1 MKKSVKITSLV
12 CTTALLV
19 SSVLSPVSTV
29 VQAKAKKPALSKK
42 KLSIK
47 VGKTAKLSVKRAK
60 GWKISW
66 KSKNKKIATV
76 KKAGKYAAKITAKKK
91 GTVKITA
98 TAKKGKTRRTLSC
111 KVTVS
116 AASKITP
123 APNTAVPPAP
133 SVNPA
138 TQAPDNPNVPQ
149 STPTATPAE
158 GTPGEPTSPPT
169 ATPTAVPTVTPS
181 ANPTTTPPTAST
193 EEPTAEPTEKPTA
206 PPTVKPTASPTAV
219 PTATPLAPSQI
230 PDNAIEGS
238 KVKGTSNTSVS
249 ASVGTTGAV
258 TEFKSSKQYS
268 QANFLLAS
276 PISLNSIESVE
287 FTLSVKGTPDSV
299 SFKLYDSEGKELS
312 DITQYN
318 KATGTHSITIPDQ
331 HKNKII
337 TQYSVMTN
345 TNIEDTTQTATA
357 TLTKLSFVV
366 PKAKPSASPTPTA
379 TSQPT
384 KTPIATDKPL
394 VTMAPE
400 ASMTFSEDTFLA
412 SGAADTP
419 VYNADG
425 SVTVTLKKQYGG
437 GGIGFYMDPSKSM
450 VDLSDYTKVIFN
462 LSADAEAPICLRT
475 HDTTDYW
482 GSNSS
487 TVLSF
492 TDITTEQKDYICD
505 LSTITST
512 LGFGVKYNPGGSEYL
527 PEEIKLTIHSI
538 SFVKDTRDTTDAM
551 NNYTSLAEM
560 AAAYGLKMGTVM
572 NDRKVADK
580 KYGDLMKY
588 HFNSITAANE
598 MKAYSMLDLYKT
610 KEAYTDE
617 NSMPI
622 LNFTG
627 ADKIMDFAKTNNIKV
642 RGHALVW
649 DAGMLDWFFHEEY
662 DVTKPYATTEVV
674 KARLQ
679 NYIEQ
684 VLTHFEEKYPGV
696 IYCWDVVNEA
706 VGDSSSEYEEGDDRH
721 VRTKRNDEDNPFY
734 TLVGRDYVEL
744 SFQYSYEVLQEL
756 KKTMPTLDIKLYYND
771 YSTFFAS
778 KRDAIYNLVSSV
790 NSFLS
795 DGKGGYVKLC
805 DGVGMQSYIGGFGQ
819 QAGCMNENDINL
831 VKEAILKFAS
841 LGIEVQVT
849 ELAVRNYENDAET
862 LAKHGEFYK
871 KLFQA
876 YLEINSG
883 EEKPL
888 KAISIW
894 GIIDEPDLKPDD
906 YSFKMNGP
914 YCGLFNENLA
924 VKDSF
929 KNVHD
934 ILKNGQ

>member
-1 MKKSVKITSLV
+1 MYSCVIGEQCVVTSIHGCSGKSKKTCYK
-12 CTTALLV
+12 
-19 SSVLSPVSTV
+19 
-29 VQAKAKKPALSKK
+29 QK
-42 KLSIK
+42 KLSMK

-98 TAKKGKTRRTLSC
+98 TTKKGKTRRTLTC

-116 AASKITP
+116 ATKKVTQTP
-123 APNTAVPPAP
+123 NMTVPPAP
-133 SVNPA
+133 SADTV
-138 TQAPDNPNVPQ
+138 TQAPNNPDVPQ
-149 STPTATPAE
+149 STPTATPTG
-158 GTPGEPTSPPT
+158 GTPGEPTAPPAAT
-169 ATPTAVPTVTPS
+169 ATPVPTVTPS
-181 ANPTTTPPTAST
+181 ADPTSTPPVTST
-193 EEPTAEPTEKPTA
+193 EEPTAEPTVEPTA
-206 PPTVKPTASPTAV
+206 PPTAKPTASPS
-219 PTATPLAPSQI
+219 ATPLSPSQL
-230 PDNAIEGS
+230 PDNAIQGS

-249 ASVGTTGAV
+249 ASVGTAGAV
-258 TEFKSSKQYS
+258 TEFKASNQFN
-268 QANFLLAS
+268 QADFLLAA
-276 PISLNSIESVE
+276 PISLSGIESVE
-287 FTLSVKGTPDSV
+287 FTLTVEGTPDSV
-299 SFKLYDSEGKELS
+299 SFKLYDSDGKELS

-318 KATGTHSITIPDQ
+318 KTTGTHSITIPDQ

-345 TNIEDTTQTATA
+345 TNIKDTTQTATA
-357 TLTKLSFVV
+357 TLTKLVFVV

-384 KTPIATDKPL
+384 KTPIVTDKPL

-400 ASMTFSEDTFLA
+400 ASMTFSKDTFLA
-412 SGAADTP
+412 SGAAGEP

-425 SVTVTLKKQYGG
+425 SVTVTLKKEYGG
-437 GGIGFYMDPSKSM
+437 GGIGFYMDASKSM
-450 VDLSDYTKVIFN
+450 VDLSDYIKVIFN
-462 LSADAEAPICLRT
+462 LSADVDAPICLRT

-482 GSNSS
+482 EPNSS
-487 TVLSF
+487 TTLSF
-492 TDITTEQKDYICD
+492 TSVTTEQKEYICD
-505 LSTITST
+505 LSTVNNT
-512 LGFGVKYNPGGSEYL
+512 LGFGVKYNPGESADL
-527 PEEIKLTIHSI
+527 PEEINLTIHSI
-538 SFVKDTRDTTDAM
+538 SFIKDTRDTTDAM

-572 NDRKVADK
+572 NDRRVADK
-580 KYGDLMKY
+580 KYADLMKY

-598 MKAYSMLDLYKT
+598 MKAYSMLDLNKT

-617 NSMPI
+617 NSMPV
-622 LNFTG
+622 LSFTG
-627 ADKIMDFAKTNNIKV
+627 ADKIMDFAKANNIKV

-649 DAGMLDWFFHEEY
+649 DAGMLDWFFREGY
-662 DVTKPYATTEVV
+662 DSSKPYATTEVV

-706 VGDSSSEYEEGDDRH
+706 VGDSATEYEEGDDRH
-721 VRTKRNDEDNPFY
+721 VRTKRNNEDNPFY
-734 TLVGRDYVEL
+734 TLVGRNYVEL

-756 KKTMPTLDIKLYYND
+756 KKSMPTLDIKLYYND

-790 NSFLS
+790 NSFLP
-795 DGKGGYVKLC
+795 DDNGGYVKLC

-819 QAGCMNENDINL
+819 QAGCMNENDIKL

-849 ELAVRNYENDAET
+849 ELAVRNYQNDAET
-862 LAKHGEFYK
+862 LAAHGEYYK

-876 YLEINSG
+876 YLELNSG

-894 GIIDEPDLKPDD
+894 GIIDEPDLGPDD

-934 ILKNGQ
+934 LLKNGQ

>member
-12 CTTALLV
+12 CTAALLV

-47 VGKTAKLSVKRAK
+47 VGKTAKISVKRAK

-91 GTVKITA
+91 GTVKIMA
-98 TAKKGKTRRTLSC
+98 TTKKGKTRRTLTC

-116 AASKITP
+116 ATKKVTQTP
-123 APNTAVPPAP
+123 NMTVPPAP
-133 SVNPA
+133 SADTV
-138 TQAPDNPNVPQ
+138 TQAPNNPDVPQ
-149 STPTATPAE
+149 RTPTATPTG
-158 GTPGEPTSPPT
+158 GTPGVST
-169 ATPTAVPTVTPS
+169 ATPTATAVPTVTPP
-181 ANPTTTPPTAST
+181 ADHTTTPPAASS
-193 EEPTAEPTEKPTA
+193 EEPTAEPTGKPTT
-206 PPTVKPTASPTAV
+206 PPTAKPTTSPTAV

-238 KVKGTSNTSVS
+238 KVKGTSASVS
-249 ASVGTTGAV
+249 ASVGAAGAV
-258 TEFKSSKQYS
+258 TEFKASSQYS
-268 QANFLLAS
+268 QADFLLAS
-276 PISLNSIESVE
+276 PISLNGIESVE
-287 FTLSVKGTPDSV
+287 FTLTVKGTPDSI
-299 SFKLYDSEGKELS
+299 SFKLYDSEGKELTG
-312 DITQYN
+312 ITQYN
-318 KATGTHSITIPDQ
+318 KATGTHSISIPNEY
-331 HKNKII
+331 KNKTIS
-337 TQYSVMTN
+337 QYSIMTN
-345 TNIEDTTQTATA
+345 TNIKDTTQTATA
-357 TLTKLSFVV
+357 TLTKLAFVV
-366 PKAKPSASPTPTA
+366 PKAKPTTSPTPTA
-379 TSQPT
+379 IPQPT
-384 KTPIATDKPL
+384 KSPIATDKPL

-400 ASMTFSEDTFLA
+400 ASMTFSKDTFLA
-412 SGAADTP
+412 SGAAGEP

-425 SVTVTLKKQYGG
+425 SVTVKLEKQYGG
-437 GGIGFYMDPSKSM
+437 GGIGFYMDSSKSM

-482 GSNSS
+482 GANSS
-487 TVLSF
+487 TLLSY
-492 TDITTEQKDYICD
+492 TSITTEQKEYICD
-505 LSTITST
+505 LSTVNST
-512 LGFGVKYNPGGSEYL
+512 LGFGVKYNPGGSADL
-527 PEEIKLTIHSI
+527 PEEINLTIHSI
-538 SFVKDTRDTTDAM
+538 SFIKDTRDTTDAM

-580 KYGDLMKY
+580 KYADLMKY

-617 NSMPI
+617 NSMPV

-627 ADKIMDFAKTNNIKV
+627 ADKIMDFAKANNIKV

-649 DAGMLDWFFHEEY
+649 DAGMLDWFFREGY
-662 DVTKPYATTEVV
+662 DSSKPYATTEVV

-706 VGDSSSEYEEGDDRH
+706 VGDSASEYEEGDDRH

-795 DGKGGYVKLC
+795 DGNGGYVKLC

-862 LAKHGEFYK
+862 LAKHGEYYK

-876 YLEINSG
+876 YLELNSG

-894 GIIDEPDLKPDD
+894 GIIDEPDLEPDD

-934 ILKNGQ
+934 LLKNGQ

>member
-1 MKKSVKITSLV
+1 MRKSVKITSLV
-12 CTTALLV
+12 CTAALLV

-42 KLSIK
+42 KLSMKI
-47 VGKTAKLSVKRAK
+47 GKTAKLSVKRAK

-98 TAKKGKTRRTLSC
+98 TAKKGKTRRTLTC
-111 KVTVS
+111 KVTVT
-116 AASKITP
+116 ATITP
-123 APNTAVPPAP
+123 APNTAVPSVP
-133 SVNPA
+133 SAIPA
-138 TQAPDNPNVPQ
+138 TQAPNNPDVPQ
-149 STPTATPAE
+149 STPTATPGE
-158 GTPGEPTSPPT
+158 GTPGEPTAPPT
-169 ATPTAVPTVTPS
+169 ATATPVPTVTPS
-181 ANPTTTPPTAST
+181 ADPTSTPPVTST
-193 EEPTAEPTEKPTA
+193 EEPTAEPTVEPTTA
-206 PPTVKPTASPTAV
+206 TPTASPTV
-219 PTATPLAPSQI
+219 TPTATPLAPSQI
-230 PDNAIEGS
+230 PENAIQGS
-238 KVKGTSNTSVS
+238 TVKGTSNASVS
-249 ASVGTTGAV
+249 ASIGTTGAV
-258 TEFKSSKQYS
+258 TEFKASNQYN
-268 QANFLLAS
+268 QADFLLAA
-276 PISLNSIESVE
+276 PISLNNIESVE
-287 FTLSVKGTPDSV
+287 FTLTVKGTPDSV
-299 SFKLYDSEGKELS
+299 TFKLYDSDGKELS

-318 KATGTHSITIPDQ
+318 KATGTHSITIPDK

-345 TNIEDTTQTATA
+345 TDIKDTTQTATA
-357 TLTKLSFVV
+357 TLTKLAFVV
-366 PKAKPSASPTPTA
+366 PNSKPSASPTPTA

-384 KTPIATDKPL
+384 KTPIVTDKPL

-400 ASMTFSEDTFLA
+400 AYMTFSEDTFLA
-412 SGAADTP
+412 SGAAGDP
-419 VYNADG
+419 VYNEDG

-437 GGIGFYMDPSKSM
+437 GGIGFYMDASKSM

-475 HDTTDYW
+475 HDTTEYW
-482 GSNSS
+482 GSDSS
-487 TVLSF
+487 TTLSF
-492 TDITTEQKDYICD
+492 TSITTEQKEYICD

-512 LGFGVKYNPGGSEYL
+512 LGFGVKYNPGGSADL
-527 PEEIKLTIHSI
+527 PEEINLTIHSI
-538 SFVKDTRDTTDAM
+538 SFVKDTRDITDAIE
-551 NNYTSLAEM
+551 NYTSLAEM

-572 NDRKVADK
+572 NGRKVADK
-580 KYGDLMKY
+580 RYGDLMKY

-598 MKAYSMLDLYKT
+598 MKAYSMLDLNKT

-617 NSMPI
+617 NSMPV

-627 ADKIMDFAKTNNIKV
+627 ADAIMDFAKANNIKV

-649 DAGMLDWFFHEEY
+649 DAGMLDWFFREGY
-662 DVTKPYATTEVV
+662 DSSKPYATTEVV

-679 NYIEQ
+679 NYIKQ
-684 VLTHFEEKYPGV
+684 VLVHFEEKYPGV

-706 VGDSSSEYEEGDDRH
+706 VGDSATEYEEGDDRH

-744 SFQYSYEVLQEL
+744 SFQYTYEVLQEL
-756 KKTMPTLDIKLYYND
+756 KTTMPTLDIKLYYND

-805 DGVGMQSYIGGFGQ
+805 DGVGMQSYIGGYGQ
-819 QAGCMNENDINL
+819 QAGCMNENEIEM
-831 VKEAILKFAS
+831 VKTAILKFAS

-849 ELAVRNYENDAET
+849 ELAVRNYQNDAET
-862 LAKHGEFYK
+862 LAAHGEFYK

-876 YLEINSG
+876 YLELNSG
-883 EEKPL
+883 DEKPL

-894 GIIDEPDLKPDD
+894 GIVDEPDLTPSD

-914 YCGLFNENLA
+914 YCGLFNEKLA
-924 VKDSF
+924 VKPAF

-934 ILKNGQ
+934 LLKNGQ

>member
-1 MKKSVKITSLV
+1 M
-12 CTTALLV
+12 
-19 SSVLSPVSTV
+19 
-29 VQAKAKKPALSKK
+29 
-42 KLSIK
+42 K

-98 TAKKGKTRRTLSC
+98 TTKKGKTRRTLTC

-116 AASKITP
+116 ATKKVTQTP
-123 APNTAVPPAP
+123 NMTVPPAP
-133 SVNPA
+133 SADTV
-138 TQAPDNPNVPQ
+138 TQAPNNPDVPQ
-149 STPTATPAE
+149 STPTATPTG
-158 GTPGEPTSPPT
+158 GTPGEPTAPPAAT
-169 ATPTAVPTVTPS
+169 ATPVPTVTPS
-181 ANPTTTPPTAST
+181 ADPTSTPPVTST
-193 EEPTAEPTEKPTA
+193 EEPTAEPTVEPTA
-206 PPTVKPTASPTAV
+206 PPTAKPTASPS
-219 PTATPLAPSQI
+219 ATPLSPSQL
-230 PDNAIEGS
+230 PDNAIQGS

-249 ASVGTTGAV
+249 ASVGTAGAV
-258 TEFKSSKQYS
+258 TEFKASNQFN
-268 QANFLLAS
+268 QADFLLAA
-276 PISLNSIESVE
+276 PISLSGIESVE
-287 FTLSVKGTPDSV
+287 FTLTVEGTPDSV
-299 SFKLYDSEGKELS
+299 SFKLYDSDGKELS

-318 KATGTHSITIPDQ
+318 KTTGTHSITIPDQ

-345 TNIEDTTQTATA
+345 TNIKDTTQTATA
-357 TLTKLSFVV
+357 TLTKLVFVV

-384 KTPIATDKPL
+384 KTPIVTDKPL

-400 ASMTFSEDTFLA
+400 ASMTFSKDTFLA
-412 SGAADTP
+412 SGAAGEP

-425 SVTVTLKKQYGG
+425 SVTVTLKKEYGG
-437 GGIGFYMDPSKSM
+437 GGIGFYMDASKSM
-450 VDLSDYTKVIFN
+450 VDLSDYIKVIFN
-462 LSADAEAPICLRT
+462 LSADVDAPICLRT

-482 GSNSS
+482 EPNSS
-487 TVLSF
+487 TTLSF
-492 TDITTEQKDYICD
+492 TSVTTEQKEYICD
-505 LSTITST
+505 LSTVNNT
-512 LGFGVKYNPGGSEYL
+512 LGFGVKYNPGESADL
-527 PEEIKLTIHSI
+527 PEEINLTIHSI
-538 SFVKDTRDTTDAM
+538 SFIKDTRDTTDAM

-572 NDRKVADK
+572 NDRRVADK
-580 KYGDLMKY
+580 KYADLMKY

-598 MKAYSMLDLYKT
+598 MKAYSMLDLNKT

-617 NSMPI
+617 NSMPV
-622 LNFTG
+622 LSFTG
-627 ADKIMDFAKTNNIKV
+627 ADKIMDFAKANNIKV

-649 DAGMLDWFFHEEY
+649 DAGMLDWFFREGY
-662 DVTKPYATTEVV
+662 DSSKPYATTEVV

-706 VGDSSSEYEEGDDRH
+706 VGDSATEYEEGDDRH
-721 VRTKRNDEDNPFY
+721 VRTKRNNEDNPFY
-734 TLVGRDYVEL
+734 TLVGRNYVEL

-756 KKTMPTLDIKLYYND
+756 KKSMPTLDIKLYYND

-790 NSFLS
+790 NSFLP
-795 DGKGGYVKLC
+795 DDNGGYVKLC

-819 QAGCMNENDINL
+819 QAGCMNENDIKL

-849 ELAVRNYENDAET
+849 ELAVRNYQNDAET
-862 LAKHGEFYK
+862 LAAHGEYYK

-876 YLEINSG
+876 YLELNSG

-894 GIIDEPDLKPDD
+894 GIIDEPDLGPDD

-934 ILKNGQ
+934 LLKNGQ

>member
-12 CTTALLV
+12 CTAALLV

-29 VQAKAKKPALSKK
+29 VQAKAKKPAISKK
-42 KLSIK
+42 KLSMK

-98 TAKKGKTRRTLSC
+98 TAKKGKTRRTLTC

-116 AASKITP
+116 AAAKITP

-133 SVNPA
+133 SAIPA
-138 TQAPDNPNVPQ
+138 TQAPNNPDIPQ
-149 STPTATPAE
+149 STPTVSPGE
-158 GTPGEPTSPPT
+158 GTPGEPTAPPT
-169 ATPTAVPTVTPS
+169 ATATPVPTVTPS
-181 ANPTTTPPTAST
+181 ADPTSTPPVTST
-193 EEPTAEPTEKPTA
+193 EEPTAEPTVEPTA
-206 PPTVKPTASPTAV
+206 PPTAKPTASPS
-219 PTATPLAPSQI
+219 ATPLSPSQL
-230 PDNAIEGS
+230 PDNAIQGS

-249 ASVGTTGAV
+249 ASVGTAGAV
-258 TEFKSSKQYS
+258 TEFKASNQFN
-268 QANFLLAS
+268 QADFLLAA
-276 PISLNSIESVE
+276 PISLSGIESVE
-287 FTLSVKGTPDSV
+287 FTLTVEGTPDSV
-299 SFKLYDSEGKELS
+299 SFKLYDSDGKELS

-318 KATGTHSITIPDQ
+318 KTTGTHSITIPDQ

-345 TNIEDTTQTATA
+345 TNIKDTTQTATA
-357 TLTKLSFVV
+357 TLTKLVFVV

-384 KTPIATDKPL
+384 KTPIVTDKPL

-400 ASMTFSEDTFLA
+400 ASMTFSKDTFLA
-412 SGAADTP
+412 SGAAGEP

-425 SVTVTLKKQYGG
+425 SVTVTLKKEYGG
-437 GGIGFYMDPSKSM
+437 GGIGFYMDASKSM
-450 VDLSDYTKVIFN
+450 VDLSDYIKVIFN
-462 LSADAEAPICLRT
+462 LSADVDAPICLRT

-482 GSNSS
+482 EPNSS
-487 TVLSF
+487 TTLSF
-492 TDITTEQKDYICD
+492 TSVTTEQKEYICD
-505 LSTITST
+505 LSTVNNT
-512 LGFGVKYNPGGSEYL
+512 LGFGVKYNPGESADL
-527 PEEIKLTIHSI
+527 PEEINLTIHSI
-538 SFVKDTRDTTDAM
+538 SFIKDTRDTTDAM

-572 NDRKVADK
+572 NDRRVADK
-580 KYGDLMKY
+580 KYADLMKY

-598 MKAYSMLDLYKT
+598 MKAYSMLDLNKT

-617 NSMPI
+617 NSMPV
-622 LNFTG
+622 LSFTG
-627 ADKIMDFAKTNNIKV
+627 ADKIMDFAKANNIKV

-649 DAGMLDWFFHEEY
+649 DAGMLDWFFREGY
-662 DVTKPYATTEVV
+662 DSSKPYATTEVV

-706 VGDSSSEYEEGDDRH
+706 VGDSATEYEEGDDRH
-721 VRTKRNDEDNPFY
+721 VRTKRNNEDNPFY
-734 TLVGRDYVEL
+734 TLVGRNYVEL

-756 KKTMPTLDIKLYYND
+756 KKSMPTLDIKLYYND

-790 NSFLS
+790 NSFLP
-795 DGKGGYVKLC
+795 DDNGGYVKLC

-819 QAGCMNENDINL
+819 QAGCMNENDIKL

-849 ELAVRNYENDAET
+849 ELAVRNYQNDAET
-862 LAKHGEFYK
+862 LAAHGEYYK

-876 YLEINSG
+876 YLELNSG

-894 GIIDEPDLKPDD
+894 GIIDEPDLGPDD

-934 ILKNGQ
+934 LLKNGQ

>member
-12 CTTALLV
+12 CTAALLV

-29 VQAKAKKPALSKK
+29 VQAKAKKPAISKK
-42 KLSIK
+42 KLSMK

-98 TAKKGKTRRTLSC
+98 TTKKGKTRRTLTC

-116 AASKITP
+116 ATKKVTQTP
-123 APNTAVPPAP
+123 NMTVPPAP
-133 SVNPA
+133 SADTV
-138 TQAPDNPNVPQ
+138 TQAPNNPDVPQ
-149 STPTATPAE
+149 STPTATPTG
-158 GTPGEPTSPPT
+158 GTPGEPTAPPAAT
-169 ATPTAVPTVTPS
+169 ATPVPTVTPS
-181 ANPTTTPPTAST
+181 ADPTSTPPVTST
-193 EEPTAEPTEKPTA
+193 EEPTAEPTVEPTA
-206 PPTVKPTASPTAV
+206 PPTAKPTASPS
-219 PTATPLAPSQI
+219 ATPLSPSQL
-230 PDNAIEGS
+230 PDNAIQGS

-249 ASVGTTGAV
+249 ASVGTAGAV
-258 TEFKSSKQYS
+258 TEFKASNQFN
-268 QANFLLAS
+268 QADFLLAA
-276 PISLNSIESVE
+276 PISLSGIESVE
-287 FTLSVKGTPDSV
+287 FTLTVEGTPDSV
-299 SFKLYDSEGKELS
+299 SFKLYDSDGKELS

-318 KATGTHSITIPDQ
+318 KTTGTHSITIPDQ

-345 TNIEDTTQTATA
+345 TNIKDTTQTATA
-357 TLTKLSFVV
+357 TLTKLVFVV

-384 KTPIATDKPL
+384 KTPIVTDKPL

-400 ASMTFSEDTFLA
+400 ASMTFSKDTFLA
-412 SGAADTP
+412 SGAAGEP

-425 SVTVTLKKQYGG
+425 SVTVTLKKEYGG
-437 GGIGFYMDPSKSM
+437 GGIGFYMDASKSM
-450 VDLSDYTKVIFN
+450 VDLSDYIKVIFN
-462 LSADAEAPICLRT
+462 LSADVDAPICLRT

-482 GSNSS
+482 EPNSS
-487 TVLSF
+487 TTLSF
-492 TDITTEQKDYICD
+492 TSVTTEQKEYICD
-505 LSTITST
+505 LSTVNNT
-512 LGFGVKYNPGGSEYL
+512 LGFGVKYNPGESADL
-527 PEEIKLTIHSI
+527 PEEINLTIHSI
-538 SFVKDTRDTTDAM
+538 SFIKDTRDTTDAM

-572 NDRKVADK
+572 NDRRVADK
-580 KYGDLMKY
+580 KYADLMKY

-598 MKAYSMLDLYKT
+598 MKAYSMLDLNKT

-617 NSMPI
+617 NSMPVLSFI
-622 LNFTG
+622 G
-627 ADKIMDFAKTNNIKV
+627 ADKIMDFAKANNIKV

-649 DAGMLDWFFHEEY
+649 DAGMLDWFFREGY
-662 DVTKPYATTEVV
+662 DSSKPYATTEVV

-706 VGDSSSEYEEGDDRH
+706 VGDSATEYEEGDDRH
-721 VRTKRNDEDNPFY
+721 VRTKRNNEDNPFY
-734 TLVGRDYVEL
+734 TLVGRNYVEL

-756 KKTMPTLDIKLYYND
+756 KKSMPTLDIKLYYND

-790 NSFLS
+790 NSFLP
-795 DGKGGYVKLC
+795 DDNGGYVKLC

-819 QAGCMNENDINL
+819 QAGCMNENDIKL

-849 ELAVRNYENDAET
+849 ELAVRNYQNDAET
-862 LAKHGEFYK
+862 LAAHGEYYK

-876 YLEINSG
+876 YLELNSG

-894 GIIDEPDLKPDD
+894 GIIDEPDLGPDD

-934 ILKNGQ
+934 LLKNGQ

>member
-12 CTTALLV
+12 CTAALLV

-29 VQAKAKKPALSKK
+29 VQAKAKKPAISKK
-42 KLSIK
+42 KLSMK

-98 TAKKGKTRRTLSC
+98 TTKKGKTRRTLTC

-116 AASKITP
+116 ATKKVTQTP
-123 APNTAVPPAP
+123 NMTVPPAP
-133 SVNPA
+133 SADTV
-138 TQAPDNPNVPQ
+138 TQAPNNPDVPQ
-149 STPTATPAE
+149 STPTATPTG
-158 GTPGEPTSPPT
+158 GTPGEPTAPPAAT
-169 ATPTAVPTVTPS
+169 ATPVPTVTPS
-181 ANPTTTPPTAST
+181 ADPTSTPPVTST
-193 EEPTAEPTEKPTA
+193 EEPTAEPTVEPTA
-206 PPTVKPTASPTAV
+206 PPTAKPTASPS
-219 PTATPLAPSQI
+219 ATPLSPSQL
-230 PDNAIEGS
+230 PDNAIQGS

-249 ASVGTTGAV
+249 ASVGTAGAV
-258 TEFKSSKQYS
+258 TEFKASNQFN
-268 QANFLLAS
+268 QADFLLAA
-276 PISLNSIESVE
+276 PISLSGIESVE
-287 FTLSVKGTPDSV
+287 FTLTVEGTPDSV
-299 SFKLYDSEGKELS
+299 SFKLYDSDGKELS

-318 KATGTHSITIPDQ
+318 KTTGTHSITIPDQ

-345 TNIEDTTQTATA
+345 TNIKDTTQTATA
-357 TLTKLSFVV
+357 TLTKLVFVV

-384 KTPIATDKPL
+384 KTPIVTDKPL

-400 ASMTFSEDTFLA
+400 ASMTFSKDTFLA
-412 SGAADTP
+412 SGAAGEP

-425 SVTVTLKKQYGG
+425 SVTVTLKKEYGG
-437 GGIGFYMDPSKSM
+437 GGIGFYMDASKSM
-450 VDLSDYTKVIFN
+450 VDLSDYIKVIFN
-462 LSADAEAPICLRT
+462 LSADVDAPICLRT

-482 GSNSS
+482 EPNSS
-487 TVLSF
+487 TTLSF
-492 TDITTEQKDYICD
+492 TSVTTEQKEYICD
-505 LSTITST
+505 LSTVNNT
-512 LGFGVKYNPGGSEYL
+512 LGFGVKYNPGESADL
-527 PEEIKLTIHSI
+527 PEEINLTIHSI
-538 SFVKDTRDTTDAM
+538 SFIKDTRDTTDAM

-572 NDRKVADK
+572 NDRRVADK
-580 KYGDLMKY
+580 KYADLMKY

-598 MKAYSMLDLYKT
+598 MKAYSMLDLNKT

-617 NSMPI
+617 NSMPV
-622 LNFTG
+622 LSFTG
-627 ADKIMDFAKTNNIKV
+627 ADKIMDFAKANNIKV

-649 DAGMLDWFFHEEY
+649 DAGMLDWFFREGY
-662 DVTKPYATTEVV
+662 DSSKPYATTEVV

-706 VGDSSSEYEEGDDRH
+706 VGDSATEYEEGDDRH
-721 VRTKRNDEDNPFY
+721 VRTKRNNEDNPFY
-734 TLVGRDYVEL
+734 TLVGRNYVEL

-756 KKTMPTLDIKLYYND
+756 KKSMPTLDIKLYYND

-790 NSFLS
+790 NSFLP
-795 DGKGGYVKLC
+795 DDNGGYVKLC

-819 QAGCMNENDINL
+819 QAGCMNENDIKL

-849 ELAVRNYENDAET
+849 ELAVRNYQNDAET
-862 LAKHGEFYK
+862 LAAHGEYYK

-876 YLEINSG
+876 YLELNSG

-894 GIIDEPDLKPDD
+894 GIIDEPDLGPDD

-934 ILKNGQ
+934 LLKNGQ